1 MIGNGKKKKKKKK
14 SDPCSKLWADKKA
27 EYLKKEGGAQ
37 EWSTEKDEY
46 YCTGTEI
53 KLRPTDDADRPL
65 TDAEIKAKKGP
76 KAMYASSGDRFSK
89 RPKKKKKR

>member
-1 MIGNGKKKKKKKK
+1 MIGNGKKSRRKKK
-14 SDPCSKLWADKKA
+14 DPCTELWANKKA

-53 KLRPTDDADRPL
+53 KLRPTDDADRPF
-65 TDAEIKAKKGP
+65 TDEEIKNLKNK
-76 KAMYASSGDRFSK
+76 
-89 RPKKKKKR
+89 